1 MYHIYNEK
9 YEDEKDAL
17 NEKDKKKKKKIDY
30 TELRLA
36 DGYLYESEENKQA
49 HKKPDKKKP
58 AKKTEISDVKKF
70 SDLINKEETGINR
83 ELFKRFFNFQR
94 PSTMLKAVYNT
105 DNKEKNR
112 SLINVINRVDS
123 VI

>member
-9 YEDEKDAL
+9 YEEEKDAL
-17 NEKDKKKKKKIDY
+17 NEKAKKKKKIDY

-58 AKKTEISDVKKF
+58 DKKTEISDVKKF

-94 PSTMLKAVYNT
+94 PSAMLKAVYNT

-112 SLINVINRVDS
+112 NLINVINRVDS

>member
-1 MYHIYNEK
+1 MVICMS
-9 YEDEKDAL
+9 L
-17 NEKDKKKKKKIDY
+17 KKI
-30 TELRLA
+30 
-36 DGYLYESEENKQA
+36 NKLIRNQI
-49 HKKPDKKKP
+49 KKKP

-83 ELFKRFFNFQR
+83 ELFKRFLNFQR
-94 PSTMLKAVYNT
+94 PSAMLKAVYNT

-112 SLINVINRVDS
+112 NLINVINRVDS